1 MMKKCALIMAGIL
14 AVSVISCKGQ
24 PEKNTSVKQQPV
36 ATAASAVTANAG
48 TISHIGKAD
57 FLNLVMDFEKNPQ
70 TWVFKGDKPCLIDFY
85 ATWCGPCKI
94 SAPILEDLAKEY
106 AGKINIY
113 KVDIDK
119 EQELAAVF
127 GVQSIP
133 TFLYCP
139 MSGNPSMTA
148 GIGNSPEAT
157 KQMFKQQIEEILLK
171 QQIAPVL

>member
-1 MMKKCALIMAGIL
+1 MKKFAVIMAGML

-24 PEKNTSVKQQPV
+24 PEKTTTVKESAPV
-36 ATAASAVTANAG
+36 ATGAAMTAQAG
-48 TISHIGKAD
+48 TVTHIGKAE

-70 TWVFKGDKPCLIDFY
+70 TWVFKGKKPCLVDFY

-94 SAPILEDLAKEY
+94 SAPILEELAKEY
-106 AGKINIY
+106 AGKIDIY
-113 KVDIDK
+113 KIDIDK
-119 EQELAAVF
+119 EQELASVF

-139 MSGNPSMTA
+139 MTGNPSLSA
-148 GIGNSPEAT
+148 GIANSPEAT

-171 QQIAPVL
+171 QQGTPVM

>member
-1 MMKKCALIMAGIL
+1 MKKFAVIMAGML
-14 AVSVISCKGQ
+14 AFSVISCKGQ
-24 PEKNTSVKQQPV
+24 PEKATSVKETAPA
-36 ATAASAVTANAG
+36 ATAAAVTANAG
-48 TISHIGKAD
+48 AITHIGKAE

-70 TWVFKGDKPCLIDFY
+70 TWVFKGSKPCLVDFY

-94 SAPILEDLAKEY
+94 SAPILEELAKEY
-106 AGKINIY
+106 AGKIDIY
-113 KVDIDK
+113 KVDVDK

-139 MSGNPSMTA
+139 MNGNPSLSA
-148 GIGNSPEAT
+148 GIANSPEAT

-171 QQIAPVL
+171 QQGTPVM